1 MRLVIFSIILLIL
14 LTGSIVLTRPAA
26 AQTGGTV
33 MGPFK
38 TLSENEMD
46 GVPGSW
52 SGKPTASGLDTRPI
66 LVADKKQITY
76 YGHGIPLRPVEPGPM
91 YGEPLKLPHNT
102 DLAVRP
108 ECCPSP
114 YSTDRGCLCGAIED
128 IKNLTRAH

>member
-1 MRLVIFSIILLIL
+1 MLPVIFLIILLIL
-14 LTGSIVLTRPAA
+14 LAGLRRVSS

-52 SGKPTASGLDTRPI
+52 SGKPTASGAGTRPI
-66 LVADKKQITY
+66 LVADKNPITY

-91 YGEPLKLPHNT
+91 DRDPLMLPHNT

-128 IKNLTRAH
+128 IKKLTSRH